1 MHLLLTSNGT
11 IALMSRKSFLDLTRQ
26 GQHKRLKK
34 LLQTAE
40 DADVSFGCS
49 ASSSTPAILYEDAAS
64 PPEENSL
71 DFLAPL
77 QSDSLDIFYDALNEP
92 PIESNDNYDYVLPA
106 ESLSS
111 SLRNW
116 ALKYCITHVALTALL
131 CILNEHR
138 ISDLPLDARTVLNT
152 PKTVEVIRV
161 GSGFILTLASKKTD
175 TLEHWGCY
183 PGTLLR
189 IKMSKNYAVV
199 LFVDENDAP
208 GVVCTTWIAET
219 NNSCRYP
226 NVRTNE
232 ARDRCLKEF
241 HTPEDNW
248 AICRIK
254 ILKYYSQF
262 QFALRNS
269 KNAEETSHLESETEE
284 EPVLYTKRKR
294 RERHTV
300 LPGEED
306 LEAAPK
312 RRRIE
317 MRTSL
322 PPFPKPQIHHR
333 SESPS
338 PTRPSSSQIL
348 QDSSPDIH
356 ESGWR
361 SPSVSTGFTNG
372 GFQKQDVIYGAS
384 MVSETTLK
392 RGEGPFSS
400 KQYTRRALTIRSI
413 NLHKQL
419 VRAMGR

>member
-138 ISDLPLDARTVLNT
+138 ISDLPLDARTVLRT

-161 GSGFILTLASKKTD
+161 GSGIYSHLGIEKGIRSLHKTITD
-175 TLEHWGCY
+175 VIDEI
-183 PGTLLR
+183 R
-189 IKMSKNYAVV
+189 
-199 LFVDENDAP
+199 LFVNMD
-208 GVVCTTWIAET
+208 
-219 NNSCRYP
+219 
-226 NVRTNE
+226 
-232 ARDRCLKEF
+232 
-241 HTPEDNW
+241 
-248 AICRIK
+248 
-254 ILKYYSQF
+254 
-262 QFALRNS
+262 
-269 KNAEETSHLESETEE
+269 
-284 EPVLYTKRKR
+284 
-294 RERHTV
+294 V
-300 LPGEED
+300 LP
-306 LEAAPK
+306 LF
-312 RRRIE
+312 
-317 MRTSL
+317 S
-322 PPFPKPQIHHR
+322 
-333 SESPS
+333 
-338 PTRPSSSQIL
+338 SSSQAFWPIL
-348 QDSSPDIH
+348 AKCSNINQ
-356 ESGWR
+356 
-361 SPSVSTGFTNG
+361 
-372 GFQKQDVIYGAS
+372 
-384 MVSETTLK
+384 LK
-392 RGEGPFSS
+392 S
-400 KQYTRRALTIRSI
+400 IRWNLFWCGQTHQLYPISI
-413 NLHKQL
+413 CL
-419 VRAMGR
+419 